1 MAGTRRQSRTRL
13 TARSNDEAMPQWF
26 LFTIV
31 VLLAGLICLTVNIRA
46 FTESRNEVQQNTE
59 LSSEIEQL
67 TNENALLQQEVH
79 SLKTDE
85 ATIEREAQK
94 LGFIKK

>member
-1 MAGTRRQSRTRL
+1 MITTRRKNRTRIS
-13 TARSNDEAMPQWF
+13 AKSRDEAMPQWF

-31 VLLAGLICLTVNIRA
+31 VLTASLICLTINIRA
-46 FTESRNEVQQNTE
+46 FSDSRNEVKQNIE
-59 LSSEIEQL
+59 LNAEIEEL
-67 TNENALLQQEVH
+67 NLANAVLQQEVQ

-94 LGFIKK
+94 HGFVRK